1 MRNKYVQMSLLDIYH
16 NVGKGLKNDKP
27 ELFKLLDEHINWDE
41 LVSDTFCHAFYQRFG
56 RNRKCDLDSF
66 IKSLFLQRIFHYVE
80 DIRPLTTLRFSYEMA
95 DYCGFAK
102 VPDATK
108 LTCFKHDFYD
118 YIRVVF
124 ERLVDL
130 TEPIYREI
138 IDEAF
143 SDLLIFN
150 TTGIESYV
158 AENSL
163 KYLNT
168 QVGKNVKYSGIAMFS
183 PSVKIQYINGYMCY
197 VQRATVLINGLGTV
211 RHLELFDEAFR
222 EKDSE
227 GPRDTRTK
235 TPEIDKKIGDF
246 TSLKSV
252 LRDFQ
257 VTHPVFR
264 YGTFASDVAF
274 GSYDNYAF

>member
-1 MRNKYVQMSLLDIYH
+1 MKY
-16 NVGKGLKNDKP
+16 
-27 ELFKLLDEHINWDE
+27 F
-41 LVSDTFCHAFYQRFG
+41 
-56 RNRKCDLDSF
+56 
-66 IKSLFLQRIFHYVE
+66 
-80 DIRPLTTLRFSYEMA
+80 
-95 DYCGFAK
+95 
-102 VPDATK
+102 
-108 LTCFKHDFYD
+108 
-118 YIRVVF
+118 
-124 ERLVDL
+124 
-130 TEPIYREI
+130 
-138 IDEAF
+138 
-143 SDLLIFN
+143 
-150 TTGIESYV
+150 
-158 AENSL
+158 
-163 KYLNT
+163 
-168 QVGKNVKYSGIAMFS
+168 GIAMFN